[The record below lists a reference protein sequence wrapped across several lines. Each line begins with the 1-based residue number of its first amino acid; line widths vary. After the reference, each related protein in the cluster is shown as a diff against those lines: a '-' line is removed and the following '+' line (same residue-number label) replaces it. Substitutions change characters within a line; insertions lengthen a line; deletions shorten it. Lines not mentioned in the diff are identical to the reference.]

1 MKKQTISA
9 LLTALMICLTI
20 AIIVVIIRIQ
30 MRGPAAV
37 EPVDSESYI
46 VQEDTG
52 SQNVVPEEEPEEVS
66 MAVTELVA
74 VPNTSTSVN
83 VRSGPG
89 TEYNRLGSA
98 YSNNEY
104 VVLEILSVGW
114 TKILYSEQEA
124 YIHNDYVDYKVR
136 ITDGDNVSYETANE
150 DVLAGYMS
158 EEVPVSGVSEDP
170 VEGTEAEPQGEE
182 EPTE

>member
-52 SQNVVPEEEPEEVS
+52 SQNSVPEEEPEEVS
-66 MAVTELVA
+66 TAVTELVA

-114 TKILYSEQEA
+114 TKILYSDQEA

-158 EEVPVSGVSEDP
+158 EEVPASGVSEEP
-170 VEGTEAEPQGEE
+170 VEGTEAESQGVE